1 MFCEHC
7 GNQIE
12 DNALFC
18 PACGKQVTRNVN
30 NTQQNFNQQNQGYQQ
45 QAQGY
50 QQSNQQGQPFRE
62 YQQPNSNQQGQ
73 AFQGYQQPNQQ
84 MQNSYQQNP
93 YNNQNQFNQNQ
104 FNQGQVS
111 ETDYKFYSII
121 SYISWIGFI
130 VTMCSN
136 FKNHDFVKFHVN
148 QALWVNIFLTA
159 FVIPFIGWIVGIF
172 GIVCMFIGIIGAS
185 NSQMNPIPFV
195 GNIRILN

>member
-18 PACGKQVTRNVN
+18 PVCGSQVAKKSGD
-30 NTQQNFNQQNQGYQQ
+30 NTQQNFNQSNQGFQQ
-45 QAQGY
+45 QSG
-50 QQSNQQGQPFRE
+50 QQGPGFQN
-62 YQQPNSNQQGQ
+62 YQEPNQQGQ
-73 AFQGYQQPNQQ
+73 AFQGFQQQPNQQ
-84 MQNSYQQNP
+84 MQSPFQQNP
-93 YNNQNQFNQNQ
+93 YNNQ

-121 SYISWIGFI
+121 SYITWIGFI

-159 FVIPFIGWIVGIF
+159 FAIPFVGWIVGIF

-185 NSQMNPIPFV
+185 NNQMNPIPLV
-195 GNIRILN
+195 GNISILN

>member
-18 PACGKQVTRNVN
+18 PACGKQVAKNVN
-30 NTQQNFNQQNQGYQQ
+30 NTQQGYQQ

-50 QQSNQQGQPFRE
+50 QQQAQG
-62 YQQPNSNQQGQ
+62 
-73 AFQGYQQPNQQ
+73 
-84 MQNSYQQNP
+84 YQQNP
-93 YNNQNQFNQNQ
+93 YNNQNQFNQ
-104 FNQGQVS
+104 GQVS
-111 ETDYKFYSII
+111 EIDYKFYSII

-136 FKNHDFVKFHVN
+136 FKNHEFVKFHVN

>member
-18 PACGKQVTRNVN
+18 PACGKQVARNVGN
-30 NTQQNFNQQNQGYQQ
+30 NTQQNFNQNNQGYQQQTQGYQEQAKNYQQ

-50 QQSNQQGQPFRE
+50 QQ
-62 YQQPNSNQQGQ
+62 GQ
-73 AFQGYQQPNQQ
+73 AFQGFQQPNQQ
-84 MQNSYQQNP
+84 MQSGYQQNP
-93 YNNQNQFNQNQ
+93 YNNQNQ

-185 NSQMNPIPFV
+185 NSQMNPVPLV